1 MSKIVNSAR
10 RGFLWKAGAAL
21 SAPLGLAAA
30 SAPAHA
36 HDERDAVRAR
46 LGLLEDMDA
55 IRELTLRYVR
65 HANAREQDEV
75 ARLFAD
81 AALARI
87 DGART
92 LSPDPFG
99 ADAIVIAPDRG
110 SATSRVSCTA
120 HVETPIEPVTP
131 LVAMARAQ
139 GGGVTRRAERGALV
153 SSYVKRDGVWKIE
166 RLAFHAT

>member
-1 MSKIVNSAR
+1 
-10 RGFLWKAGAAL
+10 L
-21 SAPLGLAAA
+21 S
-30 SAPAHA
+30 
-36 HDERDAVRAR
+36 
-46 LGLLEDMDA
+46 
-55 IRELTLRYVR
+55 LRYVR
-65 HANAREQDEV
+65 YANARERDEV

-81 AALARI
+81 AAHAEI
-87 DGART
+87 DDART

-99 ADAIVIAPDRG
+99 AGGDAIVIAPDG
-110 SATSRVSCTA
+110 CSATSRVSCTA